1 MFKGK
6 SILITGGTGSFGRQF
21 IQTVLERC
29 EPRRVIVFSR
39 DELKQFEMS
48 QQINDD
54 RMRYFIGDIRDAAR
68 LTMAMEGVDI
78 VVHAAALKQV
88 PALEYNPSEA
98 IKTNILGTENVLN
111 AALIK
116 GVDRVMALSTDKAAA
131 PINLY
136 GATKL
141 AGDKLVIAA
150 NNIRGKS
157 QCKFSV
163 VRYGNVIGSRGSV
176 MPFFQRLVAD
186 GAKELPI
193 TDPSMTRFL
202 ITLQHGVDF
211 VLDALHR
218 MQGGELF
225 VPKIP
230 SVDMTTIANAIGP
243 GLAHK
248 IIGARPGEKKHELM
262 CPLDL
267 ASSTYEFD
275 KFYLIKPSF
284 EFTTPVDYSITTDG
298 QHGKKVDSN
307 FEYNS
312 LNNPVYLDA
321 NELREIIATD
331 RHH

>member
-6 SILITGGTGSFGRQF
+6 SILVTGGTGSFGKKF
-21 IQTVLERC
+21 IQTVLDRF

-39 DELKQFEMS
+39 DELKQFEMG
-48 QQINDD
+48 QRIQDD

-68 LTMAMEGVDI
+68 LNMAMEGVDV

-111 AALIK
+111 AALNNN
-116 GVDRVMALSTDKAAA
+116 VDRVIALSTDKAAS

-176 MPFFQRLVAD
+176 MPFFKKLVD
-186 GAKELPI
+186 EGATELPI
-193 TDPSMTRFL
+193 TDPTMTRFL

-211 VLDALHR
+211 VLDALER

-225 VPKIP
+225 IPKIP
-230 SVDMTTIANAIGP
+230 SADMVTIANTIGP
-243 GLAHK
+243 NLTHK

-275 KFYLIKPSF
+275 DFYLIRPSF
-284 EFTTPVDYSITTDG
+284 DFVQKVNYSVTIDG
-298 QHGKKVDSN
+298 QKGKMVDPE

-312 LNNPVYLDA
+312 FNNPIYLNE
-321 NELREIIATD
+321 NELHDIISNTSL
-331 RHH
+331 H